1 MRASVSQRT
10 LRLAFV
16 ALLLTAPVLAGDT
29 LATDPGR
36 FQKVGQLTPGR
47 ADWVTLDGNR
57 IAFGSGRRVHL
68 ANGLASPA
76 LRSALELDAPVSQG
90 VLVLDKLYVL
100 QGSRL
105 GLVNLDA
112 PGGRPAEIRLKPRPR
127 GALHLARMVDYL
139 VVAEDGLGLRV
150 LALPPPDAMP
160 EKHRRHFPSRAEQ
173 IALFP
178 MEARFTAV
186 TTSGDTIYAA
196 TDDGRIAVVLLD
208 AAGEFHLS
216 HLPAPSAR
224 HRAR

>member
-36 FQKVGQLTPGR
+36 FQKVGQLTRGR

-68 ANGLASPA
+68 ANGPASPA

-90 VLVLDKLYVL
+90 VIVLDKLYVL

-112 PGGRPAEIRLKPRPR
+112 QIGRASCRE
-127 GALHLARMVDYL
+127 
-139 VVAEDGLGLRV
+139 RV
-150 LALPPPDAMP
+150 
-160 EKHRRHFPSRAEQ
+160 
-173 IALFP
+173 
-178 MEARFTAV
+178 
-186 TTSGDTIYAA
+186 
-196 TDDGRIAVVLLD
+196 
-208 AAGEFHLS
+208 
-216 HLPAPSAR
+216 
-224 HRAR
+224 